1 MLIAILVIGFIA
13 AGLIDLK
20 LRKKFNITKNEKFLD
35 QYVGTWHFVLEAF
48 LCVLFMTFITA
59 NLFEQK
65 VIYVL
70 LFAFIMLLF
79 SIRGLLEFLVKR
91 TNRRHILSFTY
102 AVLCGVFSGAVA
114 LFL

>member
-13 AGLIDLK
+13 VGVIDLK
-20 LRKKFNITKNEKFLD
+20 LRKKFNIPKNEKFLD
-35 QYVGTWHFVLEAF
+35 QYVGIWHFTLEAF
-48 LCVLFMTFITA
+48 LCVLFMMFMTV

-65 VIYVL
+65 AIYVL
-70 LFAFIMLLF
+70 LFAFIMFLF
-79 SIRGLLEFLVKR
+79 TLRGLLEYVFKR
-91 TNRRHILSFTY
+91 KNRRHILSFTY

>member
-35 QYVGTWHFVLEAF
+35 QYVGVWHFVLEAF
-48 LCVLFMTFITA
+48 LCVLFMTFMTV

-65 VIYVL
+65 AVYAL

-79 SIRGLLEFLVKR
+79 TIRGLLEFLVKR
-91 TNRRHILSFTY
+91 NNRRHILSFTY
-102 AVLCGVFSGAVA
+102 ALLCGVFSGAVA